1 MSQAVES
8 KNQLNP
14 VVDWVF
20 RLVKGI
26 LIGIGFITPGLSG
39 GVIAVVLGV
48 YEQLM
53 KFLANIRVAFLKN
66 FVYFIPIGIGGII
79 GVIAFSAAV
88 DWAYKHYQ
96 AQFIWLCI
104 GFIVGTLPSLIKTA
118 GKEGRLVYHWVI
130 MAALAIA
137 TYFLMSWLEGGKSI
151 TLAQNF
157 WSWVLSGALIG
168 IGVVVPG
175 MSPSNFL
182 IYLGLYQPMAAGIKD
197 LNFGVILP
205 LMLGGLL
212 ALVLLVKLV
221 AWLFNRHYA
230 VMYHIILGI
239 VLGSTLA
246 IIPRGVSGIE
256 TIIACAVLF
265 LLGAAASYGLSKLDE
280 KFPHEAII

>member
-1 MSQAVES
+1 MSGAVIQE
-8 KNQLNP
+8 KKINP
-14 VVDWVF
+14 VFDWLF

-48 YEQLM
+48 YERLM
-53 KFLANIRVAFLKN
+53 KFLAKIREQFLQN
-66 FVYFIPIGIGGII
+66 FLYFLPIGIGGII

-88 DWAYKHYQ
+88 DWAYANYP

-118 GKEGRLVYHWVI
+118 GKEGRTTLHWII
-130 MAALAIA
+130 MVLLAVG
-137 TYFLMSWLEGGKSI
+137 TYLLMSWLASAGSV
-151 TLAQNF
+151 TLKQNF

-182 IYLGLYQPMAAGIKD
+182 IYLGLYQPMAAGIKS

-221 AWLFNRHYA
+221 AWLFKHHYA
-230 VMYHIILGI
+230 LMYHLILGI
-239 VLGSTLA
+239 VIGSTLA
-246 IIPRGVSGIE
+246 IIPKGVSGWGVIL
-256 TIIACAVLF
+256 ACAVLF
-265 LLGAAASYGLSKLDE
+265 MLGAAASYGLSKLDE
-280 KFPHEAII
+280 KYPHDSVI